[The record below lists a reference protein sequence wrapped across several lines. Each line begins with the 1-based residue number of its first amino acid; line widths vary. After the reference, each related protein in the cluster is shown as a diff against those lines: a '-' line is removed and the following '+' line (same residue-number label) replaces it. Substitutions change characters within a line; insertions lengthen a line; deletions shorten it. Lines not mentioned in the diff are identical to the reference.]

1 MFLSSAARTQ
11 RPTKSTLLL
20 RHAARTNLSN
30 HNFRISSKAQPTLIG
45 LAPRKKKVRLSQSR
59 SLGFLVEL
67 RLKVKKKIVKW
78 KELRGMKV
86 ITNHPPTTSDKIVG
100 TLCQFPSSIFHSSTF
115 AKLKITQPF
124 PNCAFKQHY
133 NGARGRS
140 DYALNTTSPPGLWPR
155 FLRGRLALIQDFPS
169 CASLRVTVCVIITV
183 SQSKDATV
191 S

>member
-78 KELRGMKV
+78 KELCGMKQS
-86 ITNHPPTTSDKIVG
+86 PTTH
-100 TLCQFPSSIFHSSTF
+100 L
-115 AKLKITQPF
+115 QPRT
-124 PNCAFKQHY
+124 K
-133 NGARGRS
+133 
-140 DYALNTTSPPGLWPR
+140 
-155 FLRGRLALIQDFPS
+155 
-169 CASLRVTVCVIITV
+169 
-183 SQSKDATV
+183 
-191 S
+191 